1 MGNETSKKDEQVV
14 LPKYENKKEDCMAM
28 SNWADAD
35 KDIAA
40 MKHKLKKQLEVTDV
54 ARKYDD
60 PTFIMM
66 KNGENVGKVI
76 GANKDELKSTIE
88 KLKPNTK

>member
-1 MGNETSKKDEQVV
+1 MENEASRSE
-14 LPKYENKKEDCMAM
+14 
-28 SNWADAD
+28 AD
-35 KDIAA
+35 KDDADCKIYLPMKDKPDITRMA
-40 MKHKLKKQLEVTDV
+40 MMNWWDPDILKEMLKPNTRVSDV

-76 GANKDELKSTIE
+76 GANKD
-88 KLKPNTK
+88 

>member
-1 MGNETSKKDEQVV
+1 MGTETSKEAEQVV
-14 LPKYENKKEDCMAM
+14 DLKCRGEKEDCMAM
-28 SNWADAD
+28 CNWADDD

-40 MKHKLKKQLEVTDV
+40 MKHKLKRQLKDV
-54 ARKYDD
+54 ARKNDD

-66 KNGENVGKVI
+66 KNGENVGKVT

-88 KLKPNTK
+88 KRKAKY